1 MTSKV
6 LVADDSL
13 TIQKV
18 IGITLANSGY
28 DLVECVNEDDLIR
41 KVESNK
47 YDLILLDFN
56 LSDTKSGYELSKQI
70 HKANPEAGI
79 IIMLGTFDTIDEGQF
94 GTCGITDKI
103 VKPFESS
110 KFIKKCRDVL
120 EGAVPRQTFFEEPKD
135 EVQQDKE
142 FINDDLD
149 LWTVDAPKIQ
159 SNDSDIQFDDEINLD
174 NPLDP
179 LKSEIQG
186 WGFQTDSLES
196 KFGKNFPPVIEEVS
210 EDSILNRLQ
219 ASSQF
224 VESASE
230 DIDEDETDPGYTI
243 PFELKKDLISEI
255 EEDISADAFWAVD
268 EVVPVKANEYSDIVA
283 TNLDEVTA
291 DLTDTVSKFKQS
303 EARAATQVTS
313 SAEADTIIHM
323 DQDELVEKLKA
334 SLRPM
339 IEELVRDFCR
349 QNAEKIAWEIIPDLA
364 ENLIRKEI
372 KEISDSVKH

>member
-28 DLVECVNEDDLIR
+28 DLVECVNESELLR
-41 KVESNK
+41 KVEANK

-56 LSDTKSGYELSKQI
+56 LSDSKSGYELSRQV
-70 HKANPEAGI
+70 HQANPDAGI
-79 IIMLGTFDTIDEGQF
+79 IIMLGTFDTIDESQF
-94 GTCGITDKI
+94 ASCGITDKI

-110 KFIKKCRDVL
+110 KFIKKCRDIL
-120 EGAVPRQTFFEEPKD
+120 EEAIPRQSFFQEKTT
-135 EVQQDKE
+135 EVQQDVE
-142 FINDDLD
+142 FKNNDLD
-149 LWTVDAPKIQ
+149 LWTVEAPKIH
-159 SNDSDIQFDDEINLD
+159 SNDSESSFEEEINLD

-186 WGFQTDSLES
+186 WGFQSDSLES
-196 KFGKNFPPVIEEVS
+196 TFGKKFPPIIEETS
-210 EDSILNRLQ
+210 QDSVLSRLQ

-224 VESASE
+224 VENVI
-230 DIDEDETDPGYTI
+230 DIDEDETEPGYTI
-243 PFELKKDLISEI
+243 PAELKKNLISEI

-268 EVVPVKANEYSDIVA
+268 EIAPVKASEFSDIVD
-283 TNLDEVTA
+283 TKLDEVTE
-291 DLTDTVSKFKQS
+291 DLTDTISKFKQ
-303 EARAATQVTS
+303 
-313 SAEADTIIHM
+313 AEAKAASRVTTISEVDTIIHM

-334 SLRPM
+334 SLKPM